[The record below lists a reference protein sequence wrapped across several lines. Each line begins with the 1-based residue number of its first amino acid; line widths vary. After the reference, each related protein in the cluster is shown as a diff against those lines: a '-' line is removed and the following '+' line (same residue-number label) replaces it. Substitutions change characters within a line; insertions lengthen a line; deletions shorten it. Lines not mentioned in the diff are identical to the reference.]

1 MAKKKDSE
9 ELEEGVAPVSTV
21 LQLTKEDLAKLGE
34 KPQRKVKK
42 DDGSEGDTY
51 EEVPGPNIIDMSK
64 RVKVK
69 ITADDDAHFYTKGD
83 VIETGI
89 VHAAKIEKNGWG
101 NIVTM
106 LALFMLLSFGAAQ
119 AQQRLFRTYANT
131 TLTSDSVVNAGTAY
145 LSTTSQL
152 KSGVTSL
159 AIQWVGTKISGT
171 IAGTVS
177 LLGSVDGVNF
187 KAATVAEASTAIP
200 TFTAT
205 DVASQTFI
213 WRLAAS
219 PYTYYRVSWTGAST
233 MLATQTATII
243 TK

>member
-9 ELEEGVAPVSTV
+9 ELEEGAAPVSTV

-34 KPQRKVKK
+34 KPQRRIKK
-42 DDGSEGDTY
+42 DDGTESDEY
-51 EEVPGPNIIDMSK
+51 EEVAGPNIIDMSK

-69 ITADDDAHFYTKGD
+69 IIKDDDNHFYTKGD

-101 NIVTM
+101 NIITM
-106 LALFMLLSFGAAQ
+106 IALFMMFTFGAAQ
-119 AQQRLFRTYANT
+119 AQQRLVRVYANT
-131 TLTSDSVVNAGTAY
+131 TNTFDSVTNTGTAY
-145 LSTTSQL
+145 LSTTAQL

-159 AIQWVGTKISGT
+159 AIQVVATKLSGT
-171 IAGTVS
+171 VAGTIS

-200 TFTAT
+200 TWTAT

-219 PYTYYRVSWTGAST
+219 PYTYYRVSWTGTGT